1 MIGATGPLA
10 VAVPL
15 ALAMLVAALVLVVI
29 RLARGPSTPDRV
41 VALDLASSLSVGV
54 IVVQTVATGEGELM
68 RAATVVALLSFLGTV
83 AVASYITGKGAAM
96 IAWIVAVLLVSGA
109 AFMLI
114 AAVGL
119 TRFPDLITRMHA
131 AAKAGGVGVGLMATA
146 VAVHA
151 AEAEVVTEA
160 VLVAVFLLLTA
171 PVAAHMIARAAYLS
185 GVPLWSGTTIDELRP
200 RLGRAARSEPDGAG
214 GGVEERAS

>member
-83 AVASYITGKGAAM
+83 AVASYITGK
-96 IAWIVAVLLVSGA
+96 VQ
-109 AFMLI
+109 
-114 AAVGL
+114 
-119 TRFPDLITRMHA
+119 R
-131 AAKAGGVGVGLMATA
+131 
-146 VAVHA
+146 
-151 AEAEVVTEA
+151 
-160 VLVAVFLLLTA
+160 
-171 PVAAHMIARAAYLS
+171 
-185 GVPLWSGTTIDELRP
+185 
-200 RLGRAARSEPDGAG
+200 
-214 GGVEERAS
+214 